1 MRNRE
6 EVVRAYGERW
16 YRLWHLFLA
25 WSVFTGQQGRGDCL
39 QIVAHKS
46 RRDFDRSR
54 FVGAREAAVRAT
66 A

>member
-1 MRNRE
+1 
-6 EVVRAYGERW
+6 
-16 YRLWHLFLA
+16 
-25 WSVFTGQQGRGDCL
+25 VFTGVQGRGDCL